1 MKRALR
7 YRPSASMTV
16 AVIALIAA
24 MGGTS
29 YAALT
34 ITGKNVKD
42 SSLTGVDVKNSSLT
56 TSDVR
61 NGSLQALDFE
71 AGQVPTGERGPQGPQ
86 GPHGPQGPQGP
97 AGPQGLKGDTGAPGI
112 SGLQV
117 VSNESASN
125 SEAKGTAVTCP
136 AGKQVVGTG
145 VDINSGFGEVIVDQV
160 IPSAT
165 QVSVQAF
172 EESGGTLSNWS
183 IVAIAI
189 CANVS

>member
-7 YRPSASMTV
+7 YRPSAAMTV

-34 ITGKNVKD
+34 ITGKNIKN
-42 SSLTGVDVKNSSLT
+42 SSLTGVDVRNSSLT

-61 NGSLQALDFE
+61 NGSLQALDFQ
-71 AGQVPTGERGPQGPQ
+71 AGQLPAGGERGPQGPQ
-86 GPHGPQGPQGP
+86 GPQGPAGQQGPQGP
-97 AGPQGLKGDTGAPGI
+97 KGDTGTPGI
-112 SGLQV
+112 SGLEV
-117 VSNESASN
+117 VSKESAFS
-125 SEAKGTAVTCP
+125 SDAKDTAATCP
-136 AGKQVVGTG
+136 AGKRVIGSG
-145 VDINSGFGEVIVDQV
+145 VDINGGFGEVAVDHV
-160 IPSAT
+160 IPGAT

-172 EESGGTLSNWS
+172 EKAGGSTLDWS
-183 IVAIAI
+183 IIAIAI

>member
-7 YRPSASMTV
+7 YRPSASMAV

-42 SSLTGVDVKNSSLT
+42 SSLTGVDVRNSSLT

-61 NGSLQALDFE
+61 NGSLQALDFK
-71 AGQVPTGERGPQGPQ
+71 AGELPAGERGPQGPQ
-86 GPHGPQGPQGP
+86 GPQGPLGPQGP
-97 AGPQGLKGDTGAPGI
+97 KGDTGAPGI

-117 VSNESASN
+117 VKNESAFS
-125 SEAKGTAVTCP
+125 SEAKDTAATCP
-136 AGKQVVGTG
+136 AGKQVIGSG
-145 VDINSGFGEVIVDQV
+145 VDINGGFGEVAIDHV
-160 IPSAT
+160 IPGAT

-172 EESGGTLSNWS
+172 EKAGGSTLDWS
-183 IVAIAI
+183 IIAIAI

>member
-7 YRPSASMTV
+7 YRPSPSMTV

-42 SSLTGVDVKNSSLT
+42 SSLTGVDVRNSSLT

-61 NGSLQALDFE
+61 NGTLQALDFQ
-71 AGQVPTGERGPQGPQ
+71 AGQLPAGERGPQGPQ
-86 GPHGPQGPQGP
+86 GPQGP
-97 AGPQGLKGDTGAPGI
+97 KGDTGAAGI

-117 VSNESASN
+117 VSNESTSS
-125 SEAKGTAVTCP
+125 SEAKGITVTCP
-136 AGKQVVGTG
+136 EGKQVVGTG
-145 VDINSGFGEVIVDQV
+145 ADISGGFGEVVIDQI
-160 IPSAT
+160 IPTGTTVNVQGFEKAGGSA
-165 QVSVQAF
+165 
-172 EESGGTLSNWS
+172 LNWS